1 MEEGA
6 KMKENFLKKT
16 FWDNG
21 NAQQFIKKIINND
34 QVKFS
39 LVMQSWS
46 NIQKKKKINM
56 KHKQDKVEKSYGK
69 DL

>member
-46 NIQKKKKINM
+46 NIQKKKKSI
-56 KHKQDKVEKSYGK
+56 
-69 DL
+69 